1 MQTKVI
7 ANMLFINDEV
17 TSHGL
22 LNSIGFIFDV
32 NMALILTIRYV
43 FKRRALQTPNRG

>member
-22 LNSIGFIFDV
+22 LKSFDV
-32 NMALILTIRYV
+32 NMALILSIRYV
-43 FKRRALQTPNRG
+43 FKRRALQTPDRG